1 MSNPKRKLAAI
12 VFTDIVGFTELS
24 AKNEPAALELLN
36 TQREL
41 FKPIV
46 RDHGGD
52 WLKEIGDGLLL
63 TFKTN
68 REAVFCSIAMQEAA
82 KAVKELQLRIGIH
95 QGEVVFQGEDVAGDD
110 VNIAS
115 RIEPYSP
122 VGGIAISN
130 RVNVSLERDPEFS
143 TEIVGSPELK
153 GVTQE
158 VKIYCITSHGL
169 STSGK
174 LKNKPNNSFK
184 WNVLNVTGAV
194 LSIIGIL
201 FWINISFLGVGNADD
216 KDIVS
221 IAILPFEN
229 KGSDQDDFYAY
240 GISTDLITDVTSTG
254 LIRVASLADIEKL
267 DYNKISNNEISNK
280 LLVRYVAKGTLWKMD
295 SIFQLS
301 MEIFDTELSKVVHAN
316 RWQTDWEDLGIIKDE
331 LSKNILE
338 SLNIDFLENVEL
350 ELPESDPVAYEYYL
364 RAKHLYNK
372 RKNKDDTKITQE
384 LLSKAIDLDS
394 NLVDAR
400 LLLGN
405 TYNDLS
411 DYDNALLIYKNA
423 RNISEKLG
431 DKKGVVDCNKYIASV
446 FWMTGELDSILAIH
460 KISYQI
466 SKKINNKH
474 HMSESLDNIGMSHL
488 RKGNYD
494 STIIYSKRALELYRD
509 LDDKEGIAETYNSI
523 GSAYNFLGDY
533 ENSVEFR
540 KKALEIYKEIGDEEQ
555 LSTSYL
561 VLGWDYNQNGDHQS
575 AIDNFEKSLELAN
588 SLDNKPRI
596 LGLYYNM
603 AYSYTIAEDYASA
616 LDLYK
621 TSIQMAEDLGNRN
634 TLGYVLKDMGYHLY
648 FNKMDLDSAL
658 HYISKANLIF
668 DEVSNK
674 HGQSRSLIQTGDI
687 YRIMGDY
694 DNSLKNYS
702 AALDINVQE
711 KRFSMGAYFRLG
723 QIWFLKENYKKALKN
738 LDKYV
743 DLRKELLDKSPNL
756 SALTLISLCKKKTG
770 KQFDLRKIKQLIDD
784 TDEIGYT
791 TYFRLYKLLDD
802 FQYLKYANEKIQDQG
817 DKLEESLKK
826 KFYDYPIP
834 RQVIEYQKNIN
845 S

>member
-1 MSNPKRKLAAI
+1 MSNTKRKLAAI

-95 QGEVVFQGEDVAGDD
+95 QGEVVFQGEDVVGDD
-110 VNIAS
+110 VNITS

-169 STSGK
+169 SASEK
-174 LKNKPNNSFK
+174 LKNTPNNSFN
-184 WNVLNVTGAV
+184 WNILNITGAV
-194 LSIIGIL
+194 LSIIGVL
-201 FWINISFLGVGNADD
+201 FWINISFLGIGNADD

-229 KGSDQDDFYAY
+229 KGSDQDEFYAY

-267 DYNKISNNEISNK
+267 DYSKISNNEISNK
-280 LLVRYVAKGTLWKMD
+280 LLVRYVAKGTLWKLD

-301 MEIFDTELSKVVHAN
+301 MEIFDTELSKVVYAN
-316 RWQTDWEDLGIIKDE
+316 RWQTDWQDLGIIKDE

-338 SLNIDFLENVEL
+338 SLNIDFLENKQI

-364 RAKHLYNK
+364 RAKHLYKK

-384 LLSKAIDLDS
+384 LLNKAIDLDS

-405 TYNDLS
+405 TYRDLS
-411 DYDNALLIYKNA
+411 DNDNALLIYKKA

-431 DKKGVVDCNKYIASV
+431 DKKSVVDCNGYIASV
-446 FWMTGELDSILAIH
+446 FWMTGELDSILSIH
-460 KISYQI
+460 KISYRI
-466 SKKINNKH
+466 SKEINNKH
-474 HMSESLDNIGMSHL
+474 HMSESLNKVGMSHL
-488 RKGNYD
+488 RKGDYD

-523 GSAYNFLGDY
+523 GTAYNFLGDY
-533 ENSVEFR
+533 QNSIEFK
-540 KKALEIYKEIGDEEQ
+540 KKALEIYIEIGDEEQ

-561 VLGWDYNQNGDHQS
+561 FLGWDYNQNGDHQN

-588 SLDNKPRI
+588 SSDNKPRI

-621 TSIQMAEDLGNRN
+621 TSIQMAEELGNRI

-648 FNKMDLDSAL
+648 FNKLDLDSAL

-674 HGQSRSLIQTGDI
+674 HGQSRSLIQIGDV
-687 YRIMGDY
+687 YRITGDY
-694 DNSLKNYS
+694 DNALKNYS
-702 AALDINVQE
+702 AALNINKKE
-711 KRFSMGAYFRLG
+711 KRFSMGAYLRLG
-723 QIWFLKENYKKALKN
+723 KIWFLKENYEKALKS
-738 LDKYV
+738 LDKYA
-743 DLRKELLDKSPNL
+743 DLRKEVLDKSPDL